1 MAGGHGWLGAGKG
14 PRSTR
19 RALTGRRDLGVP
31 EGAARQP
38 SAPSMLPENSYRCR
52 QDTGSGAHL
61 HPLSVKP
68 GAQGKLVRPDGR
80 VGSALLDSGHCL
92 WARVAHGIQPSVCS
106 HSCCCLTDLRVS
118 RLTTGWGDT
127 EGGDLG
133 LCHRDPRSC
142 QIFRAGG
149 PVPIFK
155 LRPHLLLRG
164 SL

>member
-14 PRSTR
+14 PRSTQ
-19 RALTGRRDLGVP
+19 RALTGRRDLGVA
-31 EGAARQP
+31 EGAACQS
-38 SAPSMLPENSYRCR
+38 SAPSMLPENSYRCK

-92 WARVAHGIQPSVCS
+92 WARGGPWHPALCS

-127 EGGDLG
+127 EGGDPG

-142 QIFRAGG
+142 QIFQAGG
-149 PVPIFK
+149 PIPIVK